1 MEKINVVVVGYGG
14 MGGYHADRILEME
27 KFNLLGIYDIKE
39 ERRKA
44 EKGKERGETR
54 REEGRGLLR
63 IRPGQR
69 QRL

>member
-44 EKGKERGETR
+44 AEEKG
-54 REEGRGLLR
+54 
-63 IRPGQR
+63 IYAYP
-69 QRL
+69 